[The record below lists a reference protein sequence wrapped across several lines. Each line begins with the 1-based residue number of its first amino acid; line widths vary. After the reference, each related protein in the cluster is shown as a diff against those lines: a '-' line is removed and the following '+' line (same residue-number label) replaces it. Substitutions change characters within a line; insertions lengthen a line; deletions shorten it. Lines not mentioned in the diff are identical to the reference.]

1 MVYAGLVLFAL
12 VCAAQAIRMK
22 KLLTS
27 VMWLVGLSAAI
38 AVIFYMLG
46 ATRIAV
52 IELSVGAG
60 LITVLLVFAISVVG
74 DDIPDTRPIIP
85 LPLAWILVG
94 ASTILL
100 GLSFFPAISAADAL
114 TDTTFASVFW
124 EDRSL
129 DVILQVFLL
138 FAGVIGVLGL
148 LSSKQGTGYREGE
161 E

>member
-38 AVIFYMLG
+38 AIIFFMLG
-46 ATRIAV
+46 ATRVAV

-74 DDIPDTRPIIP
+74 DTIPDTRPIIP
-85 LPLAWILVG
+85 LPLAWILVIT
-94 ASTILL
+94 SVVLL
-100 GLSFFPAISAADAL
+100 GISFLPAFEAL
-114 TDTTFASVFW
+114 PGGDGTAFSTAFW
-124 EDRSL
+124 DERSL
-129 DVILQVFLL
+129 DVVLQVLLL

-148 LSSKQGTGYREGE
+148 LSNKPATGHQGGE
-161 E
+161 